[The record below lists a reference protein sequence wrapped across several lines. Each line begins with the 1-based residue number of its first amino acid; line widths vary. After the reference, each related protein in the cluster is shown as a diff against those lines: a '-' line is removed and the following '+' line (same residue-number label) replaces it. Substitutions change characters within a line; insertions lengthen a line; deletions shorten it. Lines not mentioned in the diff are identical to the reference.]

1 MKFVDLTEAG
11 FPPAG
16 EVFELAT
23 FTLRV
28 SEGSHP
34 WALEHTAAIE
44 SNWEREVSAN
54 PHLFNGSMIFQ
65 RVLAHHEGHVEGDAN
80 LIPYSAFLHWR
91 RAGRPAG
98 GYHLFSMPLIISR
111 DGALMVIRM
120 ADTTANPGRVYPP
133 AGSLDAGDISD
144 GVCDLEGNMARETR
158 EETGL
163 LLSDMEVLPG
173 YQAVHADNTVAV
185 FRRYLSPLSAEEM
198 TERAAAHCAT
208 EAEPEISAL
217 FGIRS
222 ADEIHDYPSFMPSIL
237 AWLFE
242 KGMK

>member
-1 MKFVDLTEAG
+1 
-11 FPPAG
+11 
-16 EVFELAT
+16 
-23 FTLRV
+23 
-28 SEGSHP
+28 
-34 WALEHTAAIE
+34 
-44 SNWEREVSAN
+44 
-54 PHLFNGSMIFQ
+54 
-65 RVLAHHEGHVEGDAN
+65 
-80 LIPYSAFLHWR
+80 
-91 RAGRPAG
+91 
-98 GYHLFSMPLIISR
+98 
-111 DGALMVIRM
+111 MVIRM